1 MRRCTLT
8 IAVVILVAVAVTSSA
23 WAGTYQVS
31 ACNAAAGY
39 QNTSWELFNT
49 DTAHLLTGQ
58 TCPPVPG
65 EGEAAKTTGL
75 YAADSLTGTG
85 SAAPGATAG
94 WRFTAPPNTTIV
106 AVQVNRYLG
115 AYGENGWVPSL
126 SADGTVLENC
136 TFAYPEDACS
146 VGGPFGNVN
155 TLGAN
160 LPVNDAAT
168 LTSAITC
175 TAGEGCVPGATI
187 HHAWA
192 ALYGATVTLAETT
205 TPTISSVSGAL
216 WGPGPAGGYHR
227 GSESVAFTAGDP
239 TGISQ
244 AVLSVEGR
252 VIATQAGVCDYTY
265 TIPCQGLTGT
275 LALNTTQLTDGPHT
289 VTLAVYDAAGNEAL
303 VTHQI
308 VVDNTAP
315 SPPTDLFAVRALDG
329 SDTVSWT
336 DPAHVAPI
344 TAATYQLC
352 PVSGGGCQP
361 PQTVPDQRLLSG
373 LHPPKGQWT
382 VKVWLT
388 DAIGNVNP
396 ASAASVALPT
406 PLTLSLHHRLRGRRL
421 TIYVDVPAG
430 VVGPVRIAYR
440 AVGANARVLARGQRE
455 AKVRRHR
462 AQIVVHLSKR
472 TARTGRLY
480 LTTSADYALGASLV
494 LAAPHHTARRRR

>member
-1 MRRCTLT
+1 MSKLT
-8 IAVVILVAVAVTSSA
+8 VVLLSVIALAVISNA

-58 TCPPVPG
+58 SCPPVPG

-85 SAAPGATAG
+85 SAAPDATAG
-94 WRFTAPPNTTIV
+94 WRFTAPPDTTIV

-115 AYGENGWVPSL
+115 AYSENGWVPSL
-126 SADGTVLENC
+126 SADRTMLESC

-146 VGGPFGNVN
+146 VGEPFGNAN

-168 LTSAITC
+168 LTSAVTC
-175 TAGEGCVPGATI
+175 TAGAGCVPGATI

-192 ALYGATVTLAETT
+192 ALYGATVTLQETT
-205 TPTISSVSGAL
+205 TPTIGSISGAL
-216 WGPGPAGGYHR
+216 WGPGPAGGYHH
-227 GSESVAFTAGDP
+227 GVENISFTASDP

-244 AVLSVEGR
+244 AVLSVEGH

-265 TIPCQGLTGT
+265 TIPCQGLTGA
-275 LALNTTQLTDGPHT
+275 LALNTAQLPDGPHT
-289 VTLAVYDAAGNEAL
+289 VTLAVYDAAGNEAQ

-315 SPPTDLFAVRALDG
+315 APPIDLSAVRAPDG
-329 SDTVSWT
+329 SDTVSWA

-344 TAATYQLC
+344 TTATYQLC
-352 PVSGGGCQP
+352 SVSGGACQP
-361 PQTVPDQRLLSG
+361 PRAVPDQRLLTG
-373 LHPPKGQWT
+373 LHPLKGQWT

-396 ASAASVALPT
+396 AGAVSVALPV

-421 TIYVDVPAG
+421 TVYVDVPAG
-430 VVGPVRIAYR
+430 VAGPVRIGYR
-440 AVGANARVLARGQRE
+440 SVGANARVLAHGKRE
-455 AKVRRHR
+455 VRVRRDR
-462 AQIVVHLSKR
+462 AQIVVRLSKR
-472 TARTGRLY
+472 AARTGRLY
-480 LTTSADYALGASLV
+480 LTANASYALGASLV
-494 LAAPHHTARRRR
+494 IAAPHHTVRRRR